1 VPWKI
6 LLSENMICM
15 IKKSDQPVE
24 KEVVMPKTVTLY
36 LSTSPYSYENTL
48 TSARIAESALNKGH
62 TVNLI
67 ASADGVY
74 CFLTKQKAKGILN
87 AEEEFARLIQKGL
100 KVYL

>member
-1 VPWKI
+1 
-6 LLSENMICM
+6 
-15 IKKSDQPVE
+15 
-24 KEVVMPKTVTLY
+24 MPKTITLF

-48 TSARIAESALNKGH
+48 TSSRIAEAALNKGH

-74 CFLTKQKAKGILN
+74 CFLQKQKAKGILN
-87 AEEEFARLIQKGL
+87 AEEEFSRLVRKGL